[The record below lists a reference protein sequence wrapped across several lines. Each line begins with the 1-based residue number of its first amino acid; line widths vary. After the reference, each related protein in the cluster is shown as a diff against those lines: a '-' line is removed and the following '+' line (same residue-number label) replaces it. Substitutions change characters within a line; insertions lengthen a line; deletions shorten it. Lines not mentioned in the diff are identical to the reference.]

1 MVFKLNPSGVVI
13 YCMFKKEINMSNVMK
28 PGDVAKLFNVSVRT
42 IQNWDINGI
51 LPASYYP
58 TGRRYYSADAV
69 YALLSK
75 GSNNVGD
82 E

>member
-1 MVFKLNPSGVVI
+1 MVI

-28 PGDVAKLFNVSVRT
+28 PRDVAKLFNVSVRT

-51 LPASYYP
+51 LPASYSP

-69 YALLSK
+69 YALLGKVS
-75 GSNNVGD
+75 SVGD